1 MNGFSSSGRHTL
13 VLSCSPR
20 KAGNSDSAAEL
31 VGGEFAARRPGLSL
45 SVRRLSDIDI
55 RACTACDY
63 CAAHPGRCS
72 MAGLDETNR
81 LLSALCAPSPE
92 LPVSVIV
99 SPIHFYHLP
108 ARLKALLDRS
118 QYSWHLPPGEKPG
131 RDAKLAVV
139 LLAAGT
145 NYVVVKDYLRTK
157 IETNIVTSAHD
168 KGEYVLPDGTHIWLN
183 AGSVLRYYGDLTG
196 RRRVVELD
204 GEGFFKVRHDADRP
218 FILQMEDM
226 NIEVLGTEF
235 DVINYAEF
243 ATTEAILCNG
253 SIRAYGGRLP
263 APVTLKPGDRLV
275 FDRKEGRASRSRVST
290 RNYSQWM
297 GGSLSFDDT
306 SLADILTN
314 LERWYAVE
322 IDAPEAWTRQVRMS
336 FKLIRNESIEE
347 ILKAMSLV
355 VEMDYVCAGR
365 RITIIPKQP
374 KNS

>member
-20 KAGNSDSAAEL
+20 KAGISDSASEL

-139 LLAAGT
+139 LLAARRRGAR
-145 NYVVVKDYLRTK
+145 LF
-157 IETNIVTSAHD
+157 E
-168 KGEYVLPDGTHIWLN
+168 
-183 AGSVLRYYGDLTG
+183 GSLLTLRYVASALGLELVEPLTLYGLDAPDALS
-196 RRRVVELD
+196 RD
-204 GEGFFKVRHDADRP
+204 GEAQARVR
-218 FILQMEDM
+218 E
-226 NIEVLGTEF
+226 
-235 DVINYAEF
+235 YAR
-243 ATTEAILCNG
+243 
-253 SIRAYGGRLP
+253 S
-263 APVTLKPGDRLV
+263 LV
-275 FDRKEGRASRSRVST
+275 
-290 RNYSQWM
+290 
-297 GGSLSFDDT
+297 SLS
-306 SLADILTN
+306 
-314 LERWYAVE
+314 
-322 IDAPEAWTRQVRMS
+322 
-336 FKLIRNESIEE
+336 
-347 ILKAMSLV
+347 
-355 VEMDYVCAGR
+355 
-365 RITIIPKQP
+365 
-374 KNS
+374 

>member
-72 MAGLDETNR
+72 MAGLDENNR

-139 LLAAGT
+139 LLAARRRGAR
-145 NYVVVKDYLRTK
+145 LF
-157 IETNIVTSAHD
+157 E
-168 KGEYVLPDGTHIWLN
+168 
-183 AGSVLRYYGDLTG
+183 GSLLTLRYVASALGLELVEPLTLYGLDAPDALS
-196 RRRVVELD
+196 RD
-204 GEGFFKVRHDADRP
+204 GEAQARVR
-218 FILQMEDM
+218 E
-226 NIEVLGTEF
+226 
-235 DVINYAEF
+235 YAR
-243 ATTEAILCNG
+243 
-253 SIRAYGGRLP
+253 S
-263 APVTLKPGDRLV
+263 LV
-275 FDRKEGRASRSRVST
+275 
-290 RNYSQWM
+290 
-297 GGSLSFDDT
+297 SLS
-306 SLADILTN
+306 
-314 LERWYAVE
+314 
-322 IDAPEAWTRQVRMS
+322 
-336 FKLIRNESIEE
+336 
-347 ILKAMSLV
+347 
-355 VEMDYVCAGR
+355 
-365 RITIIPKQP
+365 
-374 KNS
+374 

>member
-108 ARLKALLDRS
+108 ARLKALLDRR
-118 QYSWHLPPGEKPG
+118 PGSVPSPLRRRGGRSPEKPG

-139 LLAAGT
+139 LLAARRQGAR
-145 NYVVVKDYLRTK
+145 LF
-157 IETNIVTSAHD
+157 E
-168 KGEYVLPDGTHIWLN
+168 
-183 AGSVLRYYGDLTG
+183 GSLLTLRYVASALGLELVEPLTLYGLDAPDALS
-196 RRRVVELD
+196 RD
-204 GEGFFKVRHDADRP
+204 GEAQARVR
-218 FILQMEDM
+218 E
-226 NIEVLGTEF
+226 
-235 DVINYAEF
+235 YAR
-243 ATTEAILCNG
+243 
-253 SIRAYGGRLP
+253 S
-263 APVTLKPGDRLV
+263 LV
-275 FDRKEGRASRSRVST
+275 
-290 RNYSQWM
+290 
-297 GGSLSFDDT
+297 SLS
-306 SLADILTN
+306 
-314 LERWYAVE
+314 
-322 IDAPEAWTRQVRMS
+322 
-336 FKLIRNESIEE
+336 
-347 ILKAMSLV
+347 
-355 VEMDYVCAGR
+355 
-365 RITIIPKQP
+365 
-374 KNS
+374 

>member
-118 QYSWHLPPGEKPG
+118 QYSWHLPPGEQPG

-139 LLAAGT
+139 LLAARRQGAR
-145 NYVVVKDYLRTK
+145 LF
-157 IETNIVTSAHD
+157 E
-168 KGEYVLPDGTHIWLN
+168 
-183 AGSVLRYYGDLTG
+183 GSLLTLRYVASALGLELVEPLTLYGLDAPDALS
-196 RRRVVELD
+196 RD
-204 GEGFFKVRHDADRP
+204 GEAQARVR
-218 FILQMEDM
+218 E
-226 NIEVLGTEF
+226 
-235 DVINYAEF
+235 YAR
-243 ATTEAILCNG
+243 
-253 SIRAYGGRLP
+253 S
-263 APVTLKPGDRLV
+263 LV
-275 FDRKEGRASRSRVST
+275 
-290 RNYSQWM
+290 
-297 GGSLSFDDT
+297 SLS
-306 SLADILTN
+306 
-314 LERWYAVE
+314 
-322 IDAPEAWTRQVRMS
+322 
-336 FKLIRNESIEE
+336 
-347 ILKAMSLV
+347 
-355 VEMDYVCAGR
+355 
-365 RITIIPKQP
+365 
-374 KNS
+374 

>member
-108 ARLKALLDRS
+108 ARLKALLVRS

-139 LLAAGT
+139 LLAA
-145 NYVVVKDYLRTK
+145 
-157 IETNIVTSAHD
+157 
-168 KGEYVLPDGTHIWLN
+168 
-183 AGSVLRYYGDLTG
+183 
-196 RRRVVELD
+196 RRRGARLFEGSLLTLRSVASALGLELVEPLTLYGLDAPDALSRD
-204 GEGFFKVRHDADRP
+204 GEA
-218 FILQMEDM
+218 Q
-226 NIEVLGTEF
+226 
-235 DVINYAEF
+235 
-243 ATTEAILCNG
+243 
-253 SIRAYGGRLP
+253 
-263 APVTLKPGDRLV
+263 
-275 FDRKEGRASRSRVST
+275 SRVREYARSLV
-290 RNYSQWM
+290 
-297 GGSLSFDDT
+297 SLS
-306 SLADILTN
+306 
-314 LERWYAVE
+314 
-322 IDAPEAWTRQVRMS
+322 
-336 FKLIRNESIEE
+336 
-347 ILKAMSLV
+347 
-355 VEMDYVCAGR
+355 
-365 RITIIPKQP
+365 
-374 KNS
+374 

>member
-20 KAGNSDSAAEL
+20 KAVNSDSAAEL

-139 LLAAGT
+139 LLAARRQGAR
-145 NYVVVKDYLRTK
+145 LF
-157 IETNIVTSAHD
+157 E
-168 KGEYVLPDGTHIWLN
+168 
-183 AGSVLRYYGDLTG
+183 GSLLTLRYVASALGLELVEPLTLYGLDAPDALS
-196 RRRVVELD
+196 RD
-204 GEGFFKVRHDADRP
+204 GEAQARVR
-218 FILQMEDM
+218 E
-226 NIEVLGTEF
+226 
-235 DVINYAEF
+235 YAR
-243 ATTEAILCNG
+243 
-253 SIRAYGGRLP
+253 S
-263 APVTLKPGDRLV
+263 LV
-275 FDRKEGRASRSRVST
+275 
-290 RNYSQWM
+290 
-297 GGSLSFDDT
+297 SLS
-306 SLADILTN
+306 
-314 LERWYAVE
+314 
-322 IDAPEAWTRQVRMS
+322 
-336 FKLIRNESIEE
+336 
-347 ILKAMSLV
+347 
-355 VEMDYVCAGR
+355 
-365 RITIIPKQP
+365 
-374 KNS
+374 

>member
-31 VGGEFAARRPGLSL
+31 VGREFAARRPGLSL

-118 QYSWHLPPGEKPG
+118 QYSWQKPG

-139 LLAAGT
+139 LLAARRRGAR
-145 NYVVVKDYLRTK
+145 LF
-157 IETNIVTSAHD
+157 E
-168 KGEYVLPDGTHIWLN
+168 
-183 AGSVLRYYGDLTG
+183 GSLLTLRYVASALGLELVEPLTLYGLDAPDALS
-196 RRRVVELD
+196 RD
-204 GEGFFKVRHDADRP
+204 GEAQARVR
-218 FILQMEDM
+218 E
-226 NIEVLGTEF
+226 
-235 DVINYAEF
+235 YAR
-243 ATTEAILCNG
+243 
-253 SIRAYGGRLP
+253 S
-263 APVTLKPGDRLV
+263 LV
-275 FDRKEGRASRSRVST
+275 
-290 RNYSQWM
+290 
-297 GGSLSFDDT
+297 SLS
-306 SLADILTN
+306 
-314 LERWYAVE
+314 
-322 IDAPEAWTRQVRMS
+322 
-336 FKLIRNESIEE
+336 
-347 ILKAMSLV
+347 
-355 VEMDYVCAGR
+355 
-365 RITIIPKQP
+365 
-374 KNS
+374 

>member
-31 VGGEFAARRPGLSL
+31 VGREFAARRPGLSL

-81 LLSALCAPSPE
+81 LLCAPSPE

-139 LLAAGT
+139 LLAARRRGAR
-145 NYVVVKDYLRTK
+145 LF
-157 IETNIVTSAHD
+157 E
-168 KGEYVLPDGTHIWLN
+168 
-183 AGSVLRYYGDLTG
+183 GSLLTLRYVASALGLELVEPLTLYGLDAPDALS
-196 RRRVVELD
+196 RD
-204 GEGFFKVRHDADRP
+204 GEAQARVR
-218 FILQMEDM
+218 E
-226 NIEVLGTEF
+226 
-235 DVINYAEF
+235 YAR
-243 ATTEAILCNG
+243 
-253 SIRAYGGRLP
+253 S
-263 APVTLKPGDRLV
+263 LV
-275 FDRKEGRASRSRVST
+275 
-290 RNYSQWM
+290 
-297 GGSLSFDDT
+297 SLS
-306 SLADILTN
+306 
-314 LERWYAVE
+314 
-322 IDAPEAWTRQVRMS
+322 
-336 FKLIRNESIEE
+336 
-347 ILKAMSLV
+347 
-355 VEMDYVCAGR
+355 
-365 RITIIPKQP
+365 
-374 KNS
+374 

>member
-31 VGGEFAARRPGLSL
+31 VGREFAARRPGLSL

-81 LLSALCAPSPE
+81 LLSALCEPSPE

-139 LLAAGT
+139 LLAARRRGAR
-145 NYVVVKDYLRTK
+145 LF
-157 IETNIVTSAHD
+157 E
-168 KGEYVLPDGTHIWLN
+168 
-183 AGSVLRYYGDLTG
+183 GSLLTLRYVASALGLELVEPLTLYGLDAPDALS
-196 RRRVVELD
+196 RD
-204 GEGFFKVRHDADRP
+204 GEAQARVR
-218 FILQMEDM
+218 E
-226 NIEVLGTEF
+226 
-235 DVINYAEF
+235 YAR
-243 ATTEAILCNG
+243 
-253 SIRAYGGRLP
+253 S
-263 APVTLKPGDRLV
+263 LV
-275 FDRKEGRASRSRVST
+275 
-290 RNYSQWM
+290 
-297 GGSLSFDDT
+297 SLS
-306 SLADILTN
+306 
-314 LERWYAVE
+314 
-322 IDAPEAWTRQVRMS
+322 
-336 FKLIRNESIEE
+336 
-347 ILKAMSLV
+347 
-355 VEMDYVCAGR
+355 
-365 RITIIPKQP
+365 
-374 KNS
+374 